1 MHVSDLPPDDTRL
14 VAAARQGDRDAFGIL
29 VERYQDRIFNALL
42 RVLGSRDDALDV
54 VQDAM
59 VQAFVKLD
67 SFRGDAKFSTW
78 LYRIAMNL
86 ALSYRR
92 RHRPS
97 VSVEELKQRV
107 GEEPASELP
116 APDKN
121 LMDQER
127 AATVQ
132 QALAALEVQHCQILV
147 LREMENCSYADIAQI
162 LELPVGTV
170 RSRLFRAR
178 MQLKEK
184 LLELMPDKVDQ
195 ASPK

>member
-1 MHVSDLPPDDTRL
+1 MSDLPPDDTRL

-29 VERYQDRIFNALL
+29 VERHQDRIFNSLL

-107 GEEPASELP
+107 GEEPVSELP

-147 LREMENCSYADIAQI
+147 LREIENCSYADIAQI

-184 LLELMPDKVDQ
+184 LIELLPNEVDQ
-195 ASPK
+195 V

>member
-1 MHVSDLPPDDTRL
+1 VSDLPPDDTRL

-29 VERYQDRIFNALL
+29 VERHQDRIFNSLL

-97 VSVEELKQRV
+97 VSVEELKQRA
-107 GEEPASELP
+107 GEEPVSELP
-116 APDKN
+116 SPDKN

-184 LLELMPDKVDQ
+184 LIELLPNEVDQ
-195 ASPK
+195 V

>member
-1 MHVSDLPPDDTRL
+1 MSDLPPDDTRL

>member
-1 MHVSDLPPDDTRL
+1 VSDLPPDDTRL

-29 VERYQDRIFNALL
+29 VERHQDRIFNSLL

-107 GEEPASELP
+107 GEEPVSELP

-147 LREMENCSYADIAQI
+147 LREIENCSYADIAQI

-184 LLELMPDKVDQ
+184 LIELLPNEVDQ
-195 ASPK
+195 V

>member
-1 MHVSDLPPDDTRL
+1 MSDLPPDDTRL
-14 VAAARQGDRDAFGIL
+14 VAAAQQGDRDAFGIL
-29 VERYQDRIFNALL
+29 VERHQDRIFNSLL

-97 VSVEELKQRV
+97 ASVEELKQRV
-107 GEEPASELP
+107 GEEPVSELP
-116 APDKN
+116 SPDKN

-184 LLELMPDKVDQ
+184 LIELLPNEVDQ
-195 ASPK
+195 V

>member
-1 MHVSDLPPDDTRL
+1 VSDLPPDDTRL

-29 VERYQDRIFNALL
+29 VERHQDRIFNSLL

-107 GEEPASELP
+107 GEEPVSELP

-147 LREMENCSYADIAQI
+147 LREMENCAYADIAQI

-184 LLELMPDKVDQ
+184 LIELLPNEVDQ
-195 ASPK
+195 V

>member
-1 MHVSDLPPDDTRL
+1 MSDLPPDDTRL

-29 VERYQDRIFNALL
+29 VERHQDRIFNSLL

-107 GEEPASELP
+107 GEEPVSELP

-184 LLELMPDKVDQ
+184 LIELLPNEVDQ
-195 ASPK
+195 V

>member
-1 MHVSDLPPDDTRL
+1 VHVSDLPPDDTRL

-29 VERYQDRIFNALL
+29 VERHQDRIFNSLL

-107 GEEPASELP
+107 GEEPVSELP

-147 LREMENCSYADIAQI
+147 LREIENCSYADIAQI

-184 LLELMPDKVDQ
+184 LIELLPNEVDQ
-195 ASPK
+195 V